1 MLGAVFWTNE
11 GKVLLF
17 YLKAFPSISVPL
29 GGKRNLGLCCIKKKL
44 TMTTVVVVHNQILYI
59 ILKEA
64 AADGLPV

>member
-11 GKVLLF
+11 GKVSLF
-17 YLKAFPSISVPL
+17 YLKAFPSISAPL
-29 GGKRNLGLCCIKKKL
+29 GEKRNLGLCCIKKL

-64 AADGLPV
+64 AADGLRV